1 MQTNPEIK
9 SKLMEITPDV
19 AKKFLT
25 RNTRNRDLRE
35 RLVESYAN
43 DMRNG
48 NWLVNHQGIAFNEN
62 GDLIDGQHRLHA
74 VVKSGVTVW
83 MFVVKGLS
91 DTVQNG
97 VLLSTMDTVDAH
109 KPRSVAD
116 HLSINHGLDNSALQ
130 VATARMVVDIVCGY
144 TGRITTPQAVKIL
157 TVYGKAIQHVVELS
171 QMLPRL
177 RSAPI
182 LGAFAFAYTT
192 HPAQVDSF
200 VMAFYSG
207 ADLKTGSPVL
217 TLRNHMLH
225 QPNTSRNS
233 TTRSRVSEIALNAL
247 YQYVTG
253 APWTRVSIGAY
264 GNDFFAQKQKSNI
277 AKIAE
282 IFTAPVK

>member
-116 HLSINHGLDNSALQ
+116 HLSINHG
-130 VATARMVVDIVCGY
+130 
-144 TGRITTPQAVKIL
+144 PQAVKIL